1 MSSLRARADV
11 RGGSAGGARYL
22 TGRPPGPEGFPGD
35 GGSRPG
41 SPVTAMEVS
50 ALPIR
55 RSRRALVEAVR
66 EQPFLIVTGETGSGK
81 STQLPKYLFEAGL
94 AKHGA
99 IGVTQPRRVATVS
112 VAQRVAEEM
121 GCSLGSVV
129 GYQVRFDDC
138 TAEDTA
144 IKYMTDGCL
153 LRQILADP
161 LLSKYSI
168 IILDEAH
175 ERSLSTDILFG
186 LLKKLFLQKKP
197 PNRKTAMK
205 VVVMSATL
213 EVDKLSEFF
222 GHCSVLHIPGRSY
235 PVKEIFC
242 NLLSPRDVGSSAY
255 VTEAVKVTLDIHLN
269 EPEGDILVFL
279 TGQIEI
285 ERACDLLFKKAESID
300 YRYEVHDQSVE
311 GLLILPLY
319 GSMSTDQQKR
329 IFLPAPTGIRK
340 CVVSTNIA
348 ATSLT
353 IEGVRYVVDSGFVK
367 QLNHNPRVGLDI
379 LEVVPISNVLL
390 WIITEGIKS
399 LEFFFSLPY
408 CFGRSEARQRAG
420 RAGRTSS
427 GKSYRL
433 YSKEFWEQCMPDH
446 TVPEIKRTSLT
457 SVILTLKCL
466 SVHDVIRFPYL
477 DRPEERHI
485 LEALKELYQ
494 CDAIDRRGHVTRLGE
509 FLVQFPL
516 PPNLTCAVIKAA
528 SLDCEDLLLPIAAML
543 SVENVFIR
551 PGDPQKQKEAELQ
564 HQELS
569 SQVGGCNDFATLL
582 NIFEQCKASK
592 SPSAWCQKYWI
603 HWRALKSAFSVEKQ
617 LREIISKLKQLPD
630 FPKETFEGSR
640 TEILRRCLCAGYF
653 INVARR
659 SAARTFCTM
668 DGHGSI
674 VYIHPSSTLYNQ
686 ETRLEWII
694 FHDVTVTSKIYVR
707 TVCPVRYEWVK
718 DLLPRLHQI
727 DAYELSSVAREEVT
741 EEEITK
747 WKHKEDL
754 KRQCGVTDNST
765 KKLER
770 RNDDQSILDA
780 RARYLERKQQRAQGL
795 GGPMKET
802 V

>member
-1 MSSLRARADV
+1 
-11 RGGSAGGARYL
+11 
-22 TGRPPGPEGFPGD
+22 
-35 GGSRPG
+35 
-41 SPVTAMEVS
+41 
-50 ALPIR
+50 
-55 RSRRALVEAVR
+55 
-66 EQPFLIVTGETGSGK
+66 
-81 STQLPKYLFEAGL
+81 
-94 AKHGA
+94 
-99 IGVTQPRRVATVS
+99 
-112 VAQRVAEEM
+112 
-121 GCSLGSVV
+121 
-129 GYQVRFDDC
+129 
-138 TAEDTA
+138 
-144 IKYMTDGCL
+144 
-153 LRQILADP
+153 
-161 LLSKYSI
+161 
-168 IILDEAH
+168 
-175 ERSLSTDILFG
+175 
-186 LLKKLFLQKKP
+186 
-197 PNRKTAMK
+197 
-205 VVVMSATL
+205 
-213 EVDKLSEFF
+213 
-222 GHCSVLHIPGRSY
+222 
-235 PVKEIFC
+235 
-242 NLLSPRDVGSSAY
+242 
-255 VTEAVKVTLDIHLN
+255 
-269 EPEGDILVFL
+269 
-279 TGQIEI
+279 
-285 ERACDLLFKKAESID
+285 
-300 YRYEVHDQSVE
+300 
-311 GLLILPLY
+311 
-319 GSMSTDQQKR
+319 
-329 IFLPAPTGIRK
+329 
-340 CVVSTNIA
+340 
-348 ATSLT
+348 
-353 IEGVRYVVDSGFVK
+353 RYVVDSGFVK

-379 LEVVPISNVLL
+379 LEVVPIS
-390 WIITEGIKS
+390 K
-399 LEFFFSLPY
+399 
-408 CFGRSEARQRAG
+408 SEARQRAG

-427 GKSYRL
+427 GKSYQL

-528 SLDCEDLLLPIAAML
+528 SLDSEDLLLPIAAML

-754 KRQCGVTDNST
+754 KRQYERVTDNSA
-765 KKLER
+765 KKMER

-795 GGPMKET
+795 SGPMKEMG
-802 V
+802 

>member
-1 MSSLRARADV
+1 MD
-11 RGGSAGGARYL
+11 
-22 TGRPPGPEGFPGD
+22 GP
-35 GGSRPG
+35 
-41 SPVTAMEVS
+41 

-55 RSRRALVEAVR
+55 RSRRQLVEAVL

-81 STQLPKYLFEAGL
+81 STQLPKYLYEAGPL
-94 AKHGA
+94 RRLHLRGGA
-99 IGVTQPRRVATVS
+99 LGTV
-112 VAQRVAEEM
+112 
-121 GCSLGSVV
+121 LG
-129 GYQVRFDDC
+129 
-138 TAEDTA
+138 DTA
-144 IKYMTDGCL
+144 IRYMTDGCL
-153 LRQILADP
+153 LRQILTDP
-161 LLSKYSI
+161 LLSKYSVI
-168 IILDEAH
+168 VLDEAH

-186 LLKKLFLQKKP
+186 LLKKLFLQEKP
-197 PNRKTAMK
+197 AGRRTDMK

-213 EVDKLSEFF
+213 EVEKLSEFF

-255 VTEAVKVTLDIHLN
+255 VTEAVKVTLDVHLN

-279 TGQIEI
+279 TGQNEI

-300 YRYEVHDQSVE
+300 YRYEVHDRAVE

-329 IFLPAPTGIRK
+329 IFLPAPRGIRK

-379 LEVVPISNVLL
+379 LEVVPIS
-390 WIITEGIKS
+390 K
-399 LEFFFSLPY
+399 
-408 CFGRSEARQRAG
+408 SEAKQRAG
-420 RAGRTSS
+420 RAGRTSA
-427 GKSYRL
+427 GKSFGL
-433 YSKEFWEQCMPDH
+433 YSREFWEQCMPQH
-446 TVPEIKRTSLT
+446 TVPEIRRSSLT

-477 DRPEERHI
+477 DPPEERHI

-494 CDAIDRRGHVTRLGE
+494 CNAIDRRGHVTRLGE

-516 PPNLTCAVIKAA
+516 PPNLSCAVLKAA

-564 HQELS
+564 HQELA

-582 NIFEQCKASK
+582 NIFEQCK
-592 SPSAWCQKYWI
+592 
-603 HWRALKSAFSVEKQ
+603 
-617 LREIISKLKQLPD
+617 LPD
-630 FPKETFEGSR
+630 FPKETFEGSK

-686 ETRLEWII
+686 ETQLEWII
-694 FHDVTVTSKIYVR
+694 FHDVAVTSKIYVR
-707 TVCPVRYEWVK
+707 TVCPVRYEWVR
-718 DLLPRLHQI
+718 DLLPRLHQV

-747 WKHKEDL
+747 WQQREEL
-754 KRQCGVTDNST
+754 KRQFEGVTENSAR
-765 KKLER
+765 KMER
-770 RNDDQSILDA
+770 RNDDQSIQDA
-780 RARYLERKQQRAQGL
+780 RARYLQRKQQRAQAL
-795 GGPMKET
+795 SSPEKET
-802 V
+802 G

>member
-1 MSSLRARADV
+1 MD
-11 RGGSAGGARYL
+11 
-22 TGRPPGPEGFPGD
+22 GP
-35 GGSRPG
+35 
-41 SPVTAMEVS
+41 

-55 RSRRALVEAVR
+55 RSRRELVEAVR
-66 EQPFLIVTGETGSGK
+66 ERPFLIVTGETGSGK
-81 STQLPKYLFEAGL
+81 STQLPRYLYEAGL
-94 AKHGA
+94 ARHGA

-121 GCSLGSVV
+121 GCALGALV
-129 GYQVRFDDC
+129 GYQVRFEDC
-138 TAEDTA
+138 TCEDTA
-144 IKYMTDGCL
+144 IRYMTDGCL

-186 LLKKLFLQKKP
+186 LLKKLFLQEKP
-197 PNRKTAMK
+197 AGRRTDMK

-213 EVDKLSEFF
+213 QVEKLSEFF
-222 GHCSVLHIPGRSY
+222 GHCPVLHIPGRSY

-255 VTEAVKVTLDIHLN
+255 VTEAVKVALDVHLN

-279 TGQIEI
+279 T
-285 ERACDLLFKKAESID
+285 
-300 YRYEVHDQSVE
+300 
-311 GLLILPLY
+311 
-319 GSMSTDQQKR
+319 DQQKR
-329 IFLPAPTGIRK
+329 IFLPAPRGIRK

-379 LEVVPISNVLL
+379 LEVVPIS
-390 WIITEGIKS
+390 K
-399 LEFFFSLPY
+399 
-408 CFGRSEARQRAG
+408 SEAKQRAG
-420 RAGRTSS
+420 RAGRTSA
-427 GKSYRL
+427 GKSFGV
-433 YSKEFWEQCMPDH
+433 YSREFWEQCMPQH
-446 TVPEIKRTSLT
+446 TVPEIRRSSLT

-477 DRPEERHI
+477 DPPEERHI

-494 CDAIDRRGHVTRLGE
+494 CNAIDRRGHVTRLGE

-516 PPNLTCAVIKAA
+516 PPSLSCAVIKAA
-528 SLDCEDLLLPIAAML
+528 SLGCEDLLLPIAAML

-564 HQELS
+564 HQELA

-603 HWRALKSAFSVEKQ
+603 HWRAVKSAFSVERQ
-617 LREIISKLKQLPD
+617 LREITTKLKQLPD
-630 FPKETFEGSR
+630 FPTETFEGSR

-653 INVARR
+653 VNVARR

-674 VYIHPSSTLYNQ
+674 VYIHPSSALYNQ
-686 ETRLEWII
+686 ETLLEWII
-694 FHDVTVTSKIYVR
+694 FHDVAVTSKIYVR
-707 TVCPVRYEWVK
+707 TVCPVRYEWLRE
-718 DLLPRLHQI
+718 LLPRLHQV

-741 EEEITK
+741 EEEMAR
-747 WKHKEDL
+747 WKQREEL
-754 KRQCGVTDNST
+754 KRQFEGVPESSAG
-765 KKLER
+765 KMER
-770 RNDDQSILDA
+770 RNDEQSIQDA
-780 RARYLERKQQRAQGL
+780 RARYLQRKQQRAQAL
-795 GGPMKET
+795 SGPEKEMG
-802 V
+802 

>member
-1 MSSLRARADV
+1 GAWLCAEGGVALCGG
-11 RGGSAGGARYL
+11 RG
-22 TGRPPGPEGFPGD
+22 F
-35 GGSRPG
+35 
-41 SPVTAMEVS
+41 V
-50 ALPIR
+50 
-55 RSRRALVEAVR
+55 RRAWLCAEGRGFA
-66 EQPFLIVTGETGSGK
+66 QSGVAFP
-81 STQLPKYLFEAGL
+81 SLFVLLPAGL

-99 IGVTQPRRVATVS
+99 IGVTQPRRVATIS

-121 GCSLGSVV
+121 GCALGGVV

-138 TAEDTA
+138 SSEDTA

-153 LRQILADP
+153 LRHILADP

-186 LLKKLFLQKKP
+186 LLKKLFLQNKP
-197 PNRKTAMK
+197 PGRKTEMK

-242 NLLSPRDVGSSAY
+242 NLLSPRDTGSSAY
-255 VTEAVKVTLDIHLN
+255 AVKVTLDIHLN
-269 EPEGDILVFL
+269 EAEGDILVFL

-285 ERACDLLFKKAESID
+285 EKACDLLFKKAETID

-329 IFLPAPTGIRK
+329 IFLPAPKGIRK

-379 LEVVPISNVLL
+379 LEVVPIS
-390 WIITEGIKS
+390 K
-399 LEFFFSLPY
+399 
-408 CFGRSEARQRAG
+408 SEAMQRAG

-433 YSKEFWEQCMPDH
+433 YSTEFWEQCMPDH

-485 LEALKELYQ
+485 LEALKQLYQ

-516 PPNLTCAVIKAA
+516 PPNLSCAVIKAA
-528 SLDCEDLLLPIAAML
+528 SLDCEDMLLPIAAML

-582 NIFEQCKASK
+582 NIFEQCK
-592 SPSAWCQKYWI
+592 SPSAWCHKYWI
-603 HWRALKSAFSVEKQ
+603 HWRAVKSALSVEKQ
-617 LREIISKLKQLPD
+617 LREITNKLKQLPD

-640 TEILRRCLCAGYF
+640 TELLRRCLCAGYF

-741 EEEITK
+741 EEEITR

-754 KRQCGVTDNST
+754 RRQCDSPA
-765 KKLER
+765 KKLEK
-770 RNDDQSILDA
+770 RNDDKSIQDA

-795 GGPMKET
+795 SGPLKEAS
-802 V
+802 

>member
-1 MSSLRARADV
+1 FSRNNYLQGLGPGFSSDGAEVRISLQVNLHPSAPAR
-11 RGGSAGGARYL
+11 G
-22 TGRPPGPEGFPGD
+22 PP
-35 GGSRPG
+35 
-41 SPVTAMEVS
+41 AMEGG

-55 RSRRALVEAVR
+55 RHRRALVRAVSER
-66 EQPFLIVTGETGSGK
+66 PFLIVTGETGSGK
-81 STQLPKYLFEAGL
+81 STQLPKYLYEAGL

-99 IGVTQPRRVATVS
+99 IGVTQPRRVATIS

-121 GCSLGSVV
+121 GCALGGVV

-138 TAEDTA
+138 SSEETA

-153 LRQILADP
+153 LRHILADP

-186 LLKKLFLQKKP
+186 LLKKLFLQNKP
-197 PNRKTAMK
+197 PGRKTEMK

-242 NLLSPRDVGSSAY
+242 NLLSPRDTGSSAY
-255 VTEAVKVTLDIHLN
+255 AVKVTLDIHLN
-269 EPEGDILVFL
+269 EAEGDILVFL

-285 ERACDLLFKKAESID
+285 EKACDLLFKKAETID

-329 IFLPAPTGIRK
+329 IFLPAPKGIRK

-379 LEVVPISNVLL
+379 LEVVPIS
-390 WIITEGIKS
+390 K
-399 LEFFFSLPY
+399 
-408 CFGRSEARQRAG
+408 SEAMQRAG

-433 YSKEFWEQCMPDH
+433 YSTEFWEQCMPDH

-485 LEALKELYQ
+485 LEALKQLYQ

-516 PPNLTCAVIKAA
+516 PPNLSCAVIKAA
-528 SLDCEDLLLPIAAML
+528 SLDCEDMLLPIAAML

-582 NIFEQCKASK
+582 NIFEQCK
-592 SPSAWCQKYWI
+592 SPSAWCHKYWI
-603 HWRALKSAFSVEKQ
+603 HWRAVKSALSVEKQ
-617 LREIISKLKQLPD
+617 LREITNKLKQLPD

-640 TEILRRCLCAGYF
+640 TELLRRCLCAGYF

-741 EEEITK
+741 EEEITR

-754 KRQCGVTDNST
+754 RRHLNDWYSPA
-765 KKLER
+765 KKLEK
-770 RNDDQSILDA
+770 RNDDKSIQDA

-795 GGPMKET
+795 SGPLKET
-802 V
+802 S

>member
-1 MSSLRARADV
+1 
-11 RGGSAGGARYL
+11 
-22 TGRPPGPEGFPGD
+22 
-35 GGSRPG
+35 
-41 SPVTAMEVS
+41 
-50 ALPIR
+50 
-55 RSRRALVEAVR
+55 
-66 EQPFLIVTGETGSGK
+66 Q
-81 STQLPKYLFEAGL
+81 
-94 AKHGA
+94 
-99 IGVTQPRRVATVS
+99 
-112 VAQRVAEEM
+112 
-121 GCSLGSVV
+121 
-129 GYQVRFDDC
+129 
-138 TAEDTA
+138 DTA
-144 IKYMTDGCL
+144 IRYMTDGCL
-153 LRQILADP
+153 LRQILTDP
-161 LLSKYSI
+161 LLSKYSV

-186 LLKKLFLQKKP
+186 LLKKLFLQEKP
-197 PNRKTAMK
+197 AGRRTDMK

-213 EVDKLSEFF
+213 EVEKLSEFF
-222 GHCSVLHIPGRSY
+222 GHCPVLHIPGRSY

-255 VTEAVKVTLDIHLN
+255 VTEAVKVALDVHLN

-279 TGQIEI
+279 TGQNEI

-300 YRYEVHDQSVE
+300 YRYEVHDRAVE

-329 IFLPAPTGIRK
+329 IFLPAPRGIRK

-379 LEVVPISNVLL
+379 LEVVPIS
-390 WIITEGIKS
+390 K
-399 LEFFFSLPY
+399 
-408 CFGRSEARQRAG
+408 SEAKQRAG
-420 RAGRTSS
+420 RAGRTSA
-427 GKSYRL
+427 GKSFGL
-433 YSKEFWEQCMPDH
+433 YSREFWEQCMPQH
-446 TVPEIKRTSLT
+446 TVPEIRRTSLT

-466 SVHDVIRFPYL
+466 SVHDVISIKNIKIYNFFFNFYIFFPG
-477 DRPEERHI
+477 I
-485 LEALKELYQ
+485 
-494 CDAIDRRGHVTRLGE
+494 RRGHVTRLGE

-516 PPNLTCAVIKAA
+516 PPNLSCALIKAA

-564 HQELS
+564 HQELA

-603 HWRALKSAFSVEKQ
+603 HWRAVKSAFSVERQ
-617 LREIISKLKQLPD
+617 LREITTKLKQLPD

-686 ETRLEWII
+686 ETLLEWII
-694 FHDVTVTSKIYVR
+694 FHDVAVTSKIYVR
-707 TVCPVRYEWVK
+707 TVCPVRYEWVR
-718 DLLPRLHQI
+718 DLLPRLHQV

-747 WKHKEDL
+747 WKQREEL
-754 KRQCGVTDNST
+754 KRQFEGVSESSAG
-765 KKLER
+765 KMER
-770 RNDDQSILDA
+770 RNDEQSIQDA

-795 GGPMKET
+795 GGPEKEMG
-802 V
+802 

>member
-1 MSSLRARADV
+1 
-11 RGGSAGGARYL
+11 
-22 TGRPPGPEGFPGD
+22 
-35 GGSRPG
+35 
-41 SPVTAMEVS
+41 
-50 ALPIR
+50 
-55 RSRRALVEAVR
+55 
-66 EQPFLIVTGETGSGK
+66 
-81 STQLPKYLFEAGL
+81 GL
-94 AKHGA
+94 AEHGA

-121 GCSLGSVV
+121 GCALGALV

-138 TAEDTA
+138 TCEDTA
-144 IKYMTDGCL
+144 IRYMTDGCL
-153 LRQILADP
+153 LRHILADP

-186 LLKKLFLQKKP
+186 LLKKLFLQEKP
-197 PNRKTAMK
+197 AGRRTDMK

-213 EVDKLSEFF
+213 EVEKLSEFF
-222 GHCSVLHIPGRSY
+222 GNCSVMHIPGRSY

-242 NLLSPRDVGSSAY
+242 SLLSPRDVGSSAY
-255 VTEAVKVTLDIHLN
+255 VTEAVKVALDVHLN

-279 TGQIEI
+279 TGQNEI
-285 ERACDLLFKKAESID
+285 ERACDLLFKRAESID
-300 YRYEVHDQSVE
+300 YRYEVHDRAVE

-329 IFLPAPTGIRK
+329 IFLPAPRGIRK

-379 LEVVPISNVLL
+379 LEVVPISKN
-390 WIITEGIKS
+390 
-399 LEFFFSLPY
+399 
-408 CFGRSEARQRAG
+408 EAKQRAG
-420 RAGRTSS
+420 RAGRTSA
-427 GKSYRL
+427 GKSFGL
-433 YSKEFWEQCMPDH
+433 YSREFWEQCMPQH
-446 TVPEIKRTSLT
+446 TVPEIRRTSLT

-477 DRPEERHI
+477 DPPEERHI

-494 CDAIDRRGHVTRLGE
+494 CNAIDRHEQAGEMWIIFVTRLGE

-516 PPNLTCAVIKAA
+516 PPNLSCAVIKAA
-528 SLDCEDLLLPIAAML
+528 SLGCEDLLLPIAAML

-564 HQELS
+564 HQELA

-603 HWRALKSAFSVEKQ
+603 HWRAVKSAFSVERQ
-617 LREIISKLKQLPD
+617 LREITTKLKQLPD

-653 INVARR
+653 VNVARR

-686 ETRLEWII
+686 ETLLEWII
-694 FHDVTVTSKIYVR
+694 FHDVAVTSKIYVR
-707 TVCPVRYEWVK
+707 TVCPVRYEWLRE
-718 DLLPRLHQI
+718 LLPRLHQV

-747 WKHKEDL
+747 WKQREEL
-754 KRQCGVTDNST
+754 KRQFEGVPESSAG
-765 KKLER
+765 KMQR
-770 RNDDQSILDA
+770 RNDEQSIQDA
-780 RARYLERKQQRAQGL
+780 RARYLQRKQQRAQGL
-795 GGPMKET
+795 SGPEKEMG
-802 V
+802 

>member
-1 MSSLRARADV
+1 ME
-11 RGGSAGGARYL
+11 GS
-22 TGRPPGPEGFPGD
+22 E
-35 GGSRPG
+35 
-41 SPVTAMEVS
+41 
-50 ALPIR
+50 LPIR
-55 RSRRALVEAVR
+55 RHRRALVRAVSER
-66 EQPFLIVTGETGSGK
+66 PFLIVTGETGSGK
-81 STQLPKYLFEAGL
+81 STQLPKYLYEAGL
-94 AKHGA
+94 AEHGA
-99 IGVTQPRRVATVS
+99 IGVTQPRRVATMS

-121 GCSLGSVV
+121 GCELGGLV

-138 TAEDTA
+138 SCEETA

-153 LRQILADP
+153 LRHILADP

-186 LLKKLFLQKKP
+186 LLKKLFLQNKP
-197 PNRKTAMK
+197 PGRKTEMK

-242 NLLSPRDVGSSAY
+242 NLLSPRDTGSSAY

-285 ERACDLLFKKAESID
+285 EKACDLLFKKAESID
-300 YRYEVHDQSVE
+300 YRYEVHDQSIE

-329 IFLPAPTGIRK
+329 IFLPAPKGIRK

-379 LEVVPISNVLL
+379 LEVVPIS
-390 WIITEGIKS
+390 K
-399 LEFFFSLPY
+399 
-408 CFGRSEARQRAG
+408 SEAMQRAG

-433 YSKEFWEQCMPDH
+433 YSTEFWEQCMPDH
-446 TVPEIKRTSLT
+446 TVPEIQRTSLT

-485 LEALKELYQ
+485 LEALKQLYQ

-516 PPNLTCAVIKAA
+516 PPNLSCAVIKAA
-528 SLDCEDLLLPIAAML
+528 SLDCEDMLLPIAAML

-592 SPSAWCQKYWI
+592 SPSAWCHKYWI
-603 HWRALKSAFSVEKQ
+603 HWRAVKSAISVEKQ
-617 LREIISKLKQLPD
+617 LREITSKLKQLPD

-640 TEILRRCLCAGYF
+640 TELLRRCLCAGYF

-674 VYIHPSSTLYNQ
+674 VYIHPSSTHRLSFPSGCSWISWAILNTSCCSFSLWKVKLYNQ

-741 EEEITK
+741 EEEITR

-754 KRQCGVTDNST
+754 RRQCEGAKDNPA
-765 KKLER
+765 KKLEK
-770 RNDDQSILDA
+770 RNDDKSIQDA

-795 GGPMKET
+795 SGPLKEAS
-802 V
+802 

>member
-1 MSSLRARADV
+1 MD
-11 RGGSAGGARYL
+11 
-22 TGRPPGPEGFPGD
+22 GP
-35 GGSRPG
+35 
-41 SPVTAMEVS
+41 

-55 RSRRALVEAVR
+55 RSRRELVEAVR
-66 EQPFLIVTGETGSGK
+66 ERPFLIVTGETGSGK
-81 STQLPKYLFEAGL
+81 STQLPRYLYEAGL
-94 AKHGA
+94 ARHGA

-121 GCSLGSVV
+121 GCALGALV

-138 TAEDTA
+138 TCEDTA
-144 IKYMTDGCL
+144 IRYMTDGCL

-186 LLKKLFLQKKP
+186 LLKKLFLQEKP
-197 PNRKTAMK
+197 AGRRTDMK

-213 EVDKLSEFF
+213 QVEKLSEFF
-222 GHCSVLHIPGRSY
+222 GHCPVLHIPGRSY

-255 VTEAVKVTLDIHLN
+255 VTEAVKVALDVHLN

-279 TGQIEI
+279 TGQNEI
-285 ERACDLLFKKAESID
+285 ERACDLLFKRAESID
-300 YRYEVHDQSVE
+300 YRYEVHDRAVE

-329 IFLPAPTGIRK
+329 IFLPAPRGIRK

-353 IEGVRYVVDSGFVK
+353 IEGVR
-367 QLNHNPRVGLDI
+367 
-379 LEVVPISNVLL
+379 
-390 WIITEGIKS
+390 
-399 LEFFFSLPY
+399 
-408 CFGRSEARQRAG
+408 SEAKQRAG
-420 RAGRTSS
+420 RAGRTSA
-427 GKSYRL
+427 GKSFGV
-433 YSKEFWEQCMPDH
+433 YSREFWEQCMPQH
-446 TVPEIKRTSLT
+446 TVPEIRRSSLT

-477 DRPEERHI
+477 DPPEERHI

-494 CDAIDRRGHVTRLGE
+494 CNAIDRRGHVTRLGE

-516 PPNLTCAVIKAA
+516 PPSLSCAVIKAA
-528 SLDCEDLLLPIAAML
+528 SLGCEDLLLPIAAML

-564 HQELS
+564 HQELA

-603 HWRALKSAFSVEKQ
+603 HWRAVKSAFSVERQ
-617 LREIISKLKQLPD
+617 LREITTKLKQLPD
-630 FPKETFEGSR
+630 FPTETFEGSR

-653 INVARR
+653 VNVARR

-674 VYIHPSSTLYNQ
+674 VYIHPSSALYNQ
-686 ETRLEWII
+686 ETLLEWII
-694 FHDVTVTSKIYVR
+694 FHDVAVTSKIYVR
-707 TVCPVRYEWVK
+707 TVCPVRYEWLRE
-718 DLLPRLHQI
+718 LLPRLHQV

-741 EEEITK
+741 EEEMAR
-747 WKHKEDL
+747 WKQREEL
-754 KRQCGVTDNST
+754 KRQFEGVPESSAG
-765 KKLER
+765 KMER
-770 RNDDQSILDA
+770 RNDEQSIQDA
-780 RARYLERKQQRAQGL
+780 RARYLQRKQQRAQAL
-795 GGPMKET
+795 SGPEKEMG
-802 V
+802 

>member
-1 MSSLRARADV
+1 ME
-11 RGGSAGGARYL
+11 GA
-22 TGRPPGPEGFPGD
+22 
-35 GGSRPG
+35 
-41 SPVTAMEVS
+41 
-50 ALPIR
+50 ALPIAKY
-55 RSRRALVEAVR
+55 RRALVQAVR
-66 EQPFLIVTGETGSGK
+66 ERPFLIVTGETGSGK
-81 STQLPKYLFEAGL
+81 STQLPKYLYEAGL
-94 AKHGA
+94 AEHGA
-99 IGVTQPRRVATVS
+99 IGVTQPRRVATLS
-112 VAQRVAEEM
+112 VARRVAEEM
-121 GCSLGSVV
+121 GCALGSVV

-138 TAEDTA
+138 SSEDTA

-153 LRQILADP
+153 LRHILADP
-161 LLSKYSI
+161 LLNKYSI

-186 LLKKLFLQKKP
+186 LLKKLFLEKKP
-197 PNRKTAMK
+197 LGRKQAMK
-205 VVVMSATL
+205 LVVMSATL

-222 GHCSVLHIPGRSY
+222 GHCSVLHIPGRNY
-235 PVKEIFC
+235 PVQEIFC
-242 NLLSPRDVGSSAY
+242 NLIGPRNTGGSAY
-255 VTEAVKVTLDIHLN
+255 VTEAIKVTLNIHLN
-269 EPEGDILVFL
+269 EPRGDILVFL

-285 ERACDLLFKKAESID
+285 EKACDLLFQKAESID
-300 YRYEVHDQSVE
+300 YRYEVQDSSIE

-379 LEVVPISNVLL
+379 LEVVPIS
-390 WIITEGIKS
+390 K
-399 LEFFFSLPY
+399 
-408 CFGRSEARQRAG
+408 SEATQRAG

-433 YSKEFWEQCMPDH
+433 YSREFWEQCMPDH

-457 SVILTLKCL
+457 AVILTLKCL
-466 SVHDVIRFPYL
+466 AVHDVIRFPYL
-477 DRPEERHI
+477 DCPEERLI
-485 LEALKELYQ
+485 LEALKQLYQ

-528 SLDCEDLLLPIAAML
+528 SLDCENLLLPIAAML

-551 PGDPQKQKEAELQ
+551 PGEPQKQKEAELR

-582 NIFEQCKASK
+582 NIFEQCKSSK
-592 SPSAWCQKYWI
+592 SPSAWCHKYWI
-603 HWRALKSAFSVEKQ
+603 HWRALKTAFSVETQ
-617 LREIISKLKQLPD
+617 LREIITKLKQLPD
-630 FPKETFEGSR
+630 FPKEKFEGSR

-659 SAARTFCTM
+659 SVGRTFCTM
-668 DGHGSI
+668 DGHGSV
-674 VYIHPSSTLYNQ
+674 VYIHPSSTLYDQ
-686 ETRLEWII
+686 ETQLEWII

-707 TVCPVRYEWVK
+707 TVCPIRYEWVK
-718 DLLPRLHQI
+718 DLLPKLHKI

-747 WKHKEDL
+747 WQFREDL
-754 KRQCGVTDNST
+754 KRQYERVMDDSA
-765 KKLER
+765 KKMKR
-770 RNDDQSILDA
+770 RNDEKSILDA
-780 RARYLERKQQRAQGL
+780 RARYLERKQQRTQGL
-795 GGPMKET
+795 SDPLKET
-802 V
+802 G

>member
-1 MSSLRARADV
+1 LQETGGGGV
-11 RGGSAGGARYL
+11 RRCVGL
-22 TGRPPGPEGFPGD
+22 PEGTRW
-35 GGSRPG
+35 GGR
-41 SPVTAMEVS
+41 
-50 ALPIR
+50 LPIR
-55 RSRRALVEAVR
+55 RYRRALVEAVSR
-66 EQPFLIVTGETGSGK
+66 QPFLIVTGETGSGK
-81 STQLPKYLFEAGL
+81 STQLPRYLFEAGN
-94 AKHGA
+94 GR
-99 IGVTQPRRVATVS
+99 GETPPPRS
-112 VAQRVAEEM
+112 PSGRVAEEL
-121 GCSLGSVV
+121 GCALGTVV

-138 TAEDTA
+138 SSQDTA

-153 LRQILADP
+153 LRHILADP
-161 LLSKYSI
+161 LLSKYSV

-197 PNRKTAMK
+197 SGRRTDMK

-242 NLLSPRDVGSSAY
+242 NLLSPRDTGSSAY
-255 VTEAVKVTLDIHLN
+255 AVKVTLDIHLN

-279 TGQIEI
+279 TGQNEI
-285 ERACDLLFKKAESID
+285 EKACDLLFKKAESID
-300 YRYEVHDQSVE
+300 YRYEVHDRSIE

-379 LEVVPISNVLL
+379 LEVVPIS
-390 WIITEGIKS
+390 K
-399 LEFFFSLPY
+399 
-408 CFGRSEARQRAG
+408 SEAMQRAG

-485 LEALKELYQ
+485 LEALKQLYQ

-528 SLDCEDLLLPIAAML
+528 SLDCEDMLLPIAAML

-582 NIFEQCKASK
+582 NIFEQCKTSK

-603 HWRALKSAFSVEKQ
+603 HWRAVKSAFSVEKQ

-754 KRQCGVTDNST
+754 KRQCGKHNTSISVTCGF
-765 KKLER
+765 L
-770 RNDDQSILDA
+770 
-780 RARYLERKQQRAQGL
+780 RYVEPVCIVPWYTFWMSRC
-795 GGPMKET
+795 
-802 V
+802 

>member
-1 MSSLRARADV
+1 GGDRGFLGVPGPRRDS
-11 RGGSAGGARYL
+11 RGGDA
-22 TGRPPGPEGFPGD
+22 RPPPPQ
-35 GGSRPG
+35 P
-41 SPVTAMEVS
+41 PWK
-50 ALPIR
+50 
-55 RSRRALVEAVR
+55 AVR
-66 EQPFLIVTGETGSGK
+66 ERPFLIVTGETGSGK

-99 IGVTQPRRVATVS
+99 IGVTQPRRVATIS

-121 GCSLGSVV
+121 GCLLGSVV

-138 TAEDTA
+138 TTEDTA

-242 NLLSPRDVGSSAY
+242 NLLSPRDIGSSAY
-255 VTEAVKVTLDIHLN
+255 AVKVTLDIHLN

-379 LEVVPISNVLL
+379 LEVVPIS
-390 WIITEGIKS
+390 K
-399 LEFFFSLPY
+399 
-408 CFGRSEARQRAG
+408 SEARQRAG

-433 YSKEFWEQCMPDH
+433 YSREFWEQCMPDH
-446 TVPEIKRTSLT
+446 TVPEIRRTSLT

-477 DRPEERHI
+477 DCPEERHI

-494 CDAIDRRGHVTRLGE
+494 CNAIDRRGHVTRLGE

-582 NIFEQCKASK
+582 NIFEQCK

-659 SAARTFCTM
+659 CSCLLKQNSR
-668 DGHGSI
+668 
-674 VYIHPSSTLYNQ
+674 
-686 ETRLEWII
+686 ETSLEWII

-754 KRQCGVTDNST
+754 KRFH
-765 KKLER
+765 KKMER

-795 GGPMKET
+795 SGPVKEIG
-802 V
+802 

>member
-1 MSSLRARADV
+1 ME
-11 RGGSAGGARYL
+11 GG
-22 TGRPPGPEGFPGD
+22 
-35 GGSRPG
+35 
-41 SPVTAMEVS
+41 

-55 RSRRALVEAVR
+55 RHRRALVRAVSQR
-66 EQPFLIVTGETGSGK
+66 PFLIVTGETGSGK
-81 STQLPKYLFEAGL
+81 STQLPRYLYEAGL
-94 AKHGA
+94 AAHGA
-99 IGVTQPRRVATVS
+99 IGVTQPRRVATIS
-112 VAQRVAEEM
+112 VAQRVADEM
-121 GCSLGSVV
+121 GCALGSVV
-129 GYQVRFDDC
+129 GYQ
-138 TAEDTA
+138 DTA

-153 LRQILADP
+153 LRHILADP

-186 LLKKLFLQKKP
+186 LLKKLFLQNKP
-197 PNRKTAMK
+197 PGRKTEMK

-242 NLLSPRDVGSSAY
+242 NLLGPRDTGSSAY
-255 VTEAVKVTLDIHLN
+255 VTEVWPVLLHFCVISLLLAVKVTLDIHLN

-279 TGQIEI
+279 TGQMEI
-285 ERACDLLFKKAESID
+285 EKACDLLFRKAESID
-300 YRYEVHDQSVE
+300 YRYEVHDRSIE

-329 IFLPAPTGIRK
+329 IFLPAPKGIRK

-379 LEVVPISNVLL
+379 LEVVPIS
-390 WIITEGIKS
+390 K
-399 LEFFFSLPY
+399 
-408 CFGRSEARQRAG
+408 SEAMQRAG

-433 YSKEFWEQCMPDH
+433 YSTEFWEQCMPDH

-485 LEALKELYQ
+485 LEALKQLYQ

-516 PPNLTCAVIKAA
+516 PPNLSCAVIKAA
-528 SLDCEDLLLPIAAML
+528 SLDCEDMLLPIAAML

-582 NIFEQCKASK
+582 NIFEQCKTRYEMICHANWFCIAFNS
-592 SPSAWCQKYWI
+592 QLLMDLKY
-603 HWRALKSAFSVEKQ
+603 
-617 LREIISKLKQLPD
+617 
-630 FPKETFEGSR
+630 
-640 TEILRRCLCAGYF
+640 ILSMQVKIF
-653 INVARR
+653 HHPFR

-674 VYIHPSSTLYNQ
+674 VYIHPSSTLYDQ

-741 EEEITK
+741 EEEITR

-754 KRQCGVTDNST
+754 RRQCEGVKDNPA
-765 KKLER
+765 KKLEK
-770 RNDDQSILDA
+770 RNDDKSIQDA

-795 GGPMKET
+795 SGPLKD
-802 V
+802 VS

>member
-1 MSSLRARADV
+1 MDA
-11 RGGSAGGARYL
+11 
-22 TGRPPGPEGFPGD
+22 P
-35 GGSRPG
+35 
-41 SPVTAMEVS
+41 

-55 RSRRALVEAVR
+55 RCRRQLVEAVR
-66 EQPFLIVTGETGSGK
+66 ERPFLIVTGETGSGK
-81 STQLPKYLFEAGL
+81 STQLPRYLYEAGL
-94 AKHGA
+94 AGHGA
-99 IGVTQPRRVATVS
+99 VAVTQPRRVATVS
-112 VAQRVAEEM
+112 VAQRVAQEM
-121 GCSLGSVV
+121 GSALGALV

-138 TAEDTA
+138 TCQDTA
-144 IKYMTDGCL
+144 IRYMTDGCL
-153 LRQILADP
+153 LRQILTDP
-161 LLSKYSI
+161 LLSRYSI

-186 LLKKLFLQKKP
+186 LLKKMFLQKQP
-197 PNRKTAMK
+197 AGRRTEMK

-213 EVDKLSEFF
+213 EVEKLSEFF
-222 GHCSVLHIPGRSY
+222 GHCPVLHIPGRSY

-255 VTEAVKVTLDIHLN
+255 VTEAVKVTLDVHLN

-279 TGQIEI
+279 TGQNEI

-300 YRYEVHDQSVE
+300 YQYEVHDRAVE

-319 GSMSTDQQKR
+319 GSMSTDQQKK
-329 IFLPAPTGIRK
+329 IFLPAPRGIRK

-379 LEVVPISNVLL
+379 LEVVPIS
-390 WIITEGIKS
+390 K
-399 LEFFFSLPY
+399 
-408 CFGRSEARQRAG
+408 
-420 RAGRTSS
+420 
-427 GKSYRL
+427 
-433 YSKEFWEQCMPDH
+433 
-446 TVPEIKRTSLT
+446 
-457 SVILTLKCL
+457 
-466 SVHDVIRFPYL
+466 FPYL
-477 DRPEERHI
+477 DPPEERHI

-494 CDAIDRRGHVTRLGE
+494 CSAIDRRGHVTRLGE

-516 PPNLTCAVIKAA
+516 PPSLSCAVIKAA
-528 SLDCEDLLLPIAAML
+528 SLGCEDLLLPIAAML
-543 SVENVFIR
+543 SVENVFIH

-564 HQELS
+564 HQELA

-592 SPSAWCQKYWI
+592 SPSAWCKEYWI
-603 HWRALKSAFSVEKQ
+603 HWRAVKSAFSVERQ
-617 LREIISKLKQLPD
+617 LREITTKLKQLPD

-686 ETRLEWII
+686 ESLLEWII
-694 FHDVTVTSKIYVR
+694 FHEVVVTSRIYVR
-707 TVCPVRYEWVK
+707 TVCPVRYEWLRE
-718 DLLPRLHQI
+718 LLPRLHQL
-727 DAYELSSVAREEVT
+727 DAHELSSVAREEVT
-741 EEEITK
+741 EEEMTR
-747 WKHKEDL
+747 WKQREEL
-754 KRQCGVTDNST
+754 KRQCEGVPDSSAR
-765 KKLER
+765 KMER
-770 RNDDQSILDA
+770 RNDEQSIQDA
-780 RARYLERKQQRAQGL
+780 RARYLQRKQQRTQGL
-795 GGPMKET
+795 SGPEKEMG
-802 V
+802 